1 MTTMDPKPMPRAAIT
16 AAGWI
21 ILLAA
26 VAGFAFGAVS
36 KLKGAS
42 GPDADSGEVVAP
54 IKTVANA
61 QALVAPPVTEA
72 DVRRWTREEMQ
83 ASAAAHVARKAK
95 EAADTADADAPDI
108 SPNPPALPI
117 VPGQPVT
124 GAVPTTKQQ
133 PAQQIPF

>member
-1 MTTMDPKPMPRAAIT
+1 MTTMDPKPMPPAAIT

-26 VAGFAFGAVS
+26 VGGFALGAVS
-36 KLKGAS
+36 KLKGAG

-72 DVRRWTREEMQ
+72 DVRRWAREELQ
-83 ASAAAHVARKAK
+83 ASAAAHAARKAK
-95 EAADTADADAPDI
+95 EDTDTTGDAPDI
-108 SPNPPALPI
+108 DPTPPPLPI

-124 GAVPTTKQQ
+124 GAVPTPKQ